1 MSFWNVF
8 NEFLDLF
15 IGISDLKRNEEE
27 NRNRD
32 LDYIEVYRTELERN
46 REFDAKIETQRKER
60 YESRNK
66 DGKMDEI

>member
-46 REFDAKIETQRKER
+46 REFDAKIAAQRKER